1 MSGKISQSQSMS
13 GYRQDLPP
21 FFWAT
26 CFGVSLLIHLALL
39 GALVFSPFGENSPRI
54 NPSETINVDLVGF
67 NPEIPA
73 PPGEASSE
81 DASSSQEA
89 EPLDDA
95 ELSEQD
101 QASADSGEEEMPKA
115 RPIPVKTGSKKK
127 VAADYDL
134 VEPESEPSVKTSLKK
149 KTLDSRKVIEDAV
162 RRLSEKSRDQRPKS
176 LQDRIAEMENQVGDL
191 AGGGRV
197 SGGDSDRAG
206 TGTASNKDYSSMEIY
221 QAEVAVKMKR
231 NWAFSSEL
239 AGGGRGLETRLVI
252 KILPDGTIA
261 DVWYE
266 KRSGNAYLDES
277 AYKTVMKANPLP
289 PLPKDYPH
297 YHLMLGFTPSGL
309 AQ

>member
-1 MSGKISQSQSMS
+1 MSGKNPQSQNVS
-13 GYRQDLPP
+13 GYSQDLPP

-39 GALVFSPFGENSPRI
+39 GALVFSPFGEASPRI
-54 NPSETINVDLVGF
+54 NSAETISVDLVGF
-67 NPEIPA
+67 NPEIPS

-81 DASSSQEA
+81 DASSGQDA

-95 ELSEQD
+95 KLSEQTR
-101 QASADSGEEEMPKA
+101 ASEASGKKEAPEA
-115 RPIPVKTGSKKK
+115 RPIPVKTGARKK

-134 VEPESEPSVKTSLKK
+134 VEPEPSVKTSLKK

-162 RRLSEKSRDQRPKS
+162 RRISEKSREQRPKS
-176 LQDRIAEMENQVGDL
+176 LQDRIAEMEKQVGDL

-197 SGGDSDRAG
+197 SGGDSDREG
-206 TGTASNKDYSSMEIY
+206 TGTGVNKDYGPMEIY

-231 NWAFSSEL
+231 NWAFSPEL
-239 AGGGRGLETRLVI
+239 AGGGKGLETRLVI
-252 KILPDGTIA
+252 KILPEGSIA

-297 YHLMLGFTPSGL
+297 YHLVLGFTPSGL

>member
-1 MSGKISQSQSMS
+1 MS
-13 GYRQDLPP
+13 GYSQELPP

-39 GALVFSPFGENSPRI
+39 GALVFSPFGETPPRI
-54 NPSETINVDLVGF
+54 NPSETIDVDLVGF

-73 PPGEASSE
+73 PPGDASSE
-81 DASSSQEA
+81 DASSGQDA

-95 ELSEQD
+95 QISEQTK
-101 QASADSGEEEMPKA
+101 ASEASGKKEAPEA
-115 RPIPVKTGSKKK
+115 RPIPVKTGARKK
-127 VAADYDL
+127 VAANYDL
-134 VEPESEPSVKTSLKK
+134 VEPEPAVKTSLKK

-162 RRLSEKSRDQRPKS
+162 RRISEKSREQRPKS
-176 LQDRIAEMENQVGDL
+176 LQDRLAEMEKQVGDL

-197 SGGDSDRAG
+197 SGGDSGREG
-206 TGTASNKDYSSMEIY
+206 TGTGINKDYSSMEIY

-231 NWAFSSEL
+231 NWVFSSEL
-239 AGGGRGLETRLVI
+239 AGGAKGLETRLVI
-252 KILPDGTIA
+252 KILPEGSIA

-277 AYKTVMKANPLP
+277 AYKTVMKADPLP

-297 YHLMLGFTPSGL
+297 YHLVLGFTPSGL

>member
-1 MSGKISQSQSMS
+1 MSGKNPHSQNVS
-13 GYRQDLPP
+13 GYSQDLPP

-39 GALVFSPFGENSPRI
+39 GALVFSPFGEASPRI
-54 NPSETINVDLVGF
+54 NPTETINVDLVGF
-67 NPEIPA
+67 NPEVPS
-73 PPGEASSE
+73 PPGEATLE
-81 DASSSQEA
+81 DASSGQDA

-95 ELSEQD
+95 KLSEQTR
-101 QASADSGEEEMPKA
+101 ASEASGKKEAPEA
-115 RPIPVKTGSKKK
+115 RPIPVKTGARKK

-134 VEPESEPSVKTSLKK
+134 VEPEPSVKTSLKK

-162 RRLSEKSRDQRPKS
+162 RRISKKSREQRPKS
-176 LQDRIAEMENQVGDL
+176 LQDRIAEMEKQVADL

-197 SGGDSDRAG
+197 SGGDSDREG
-206 TGTASNKDYSSMEIY
+206 TRTGVNKDYSPMEIY

-231 NWAFSSEL
+231 NWAFSPEL
-239 AGGGRGLETRLVI
+239 AGGGKGLETRLVI
-252 KILPDGTIA
+252 KILPEGSIA

-297 YHLMLGFTPSGL
+297 YHLVLGFTPSGL

>member
-1 MSGKISQSQSMS
+1 MS
-13 GYRQDLPP
+13 GYSQELPP

-39 GALVFSPFGENSPRI
+39 GALVFSPFGENTPRI

-67 NPEIPA
+67 NPEVPA

-81 DASSSQEA
+81 DASSGQDA

-95 ELSEQD
+95 ELSEQA
-101 QASADSGEEEMPKA
+101 QASEGPGKKEAPEA
-115 RPIPVKTGSKKK
+115 RSIPVKTGARKKL
-127 VAADYDL
+127 AADYDL
-134 VEPESEPSVKTSLKK
+134 VEPESEPEPESSVKTSMKK

-162 RRLSEKSRDQRPKS
+162 RRISEKSREQRPKS
-176 LQDRIAEMENQVGDL
+176 LKDRIAEMEKQVGDL

-206 TGTASNKDYSSMEIY
+206 TGTGSNKDYSSMEIY

>member
-1 MSGKISQSQSMS
+1 MSGKNPQSQNVS
-13 GYRQDLPP
+13 GYSQDLPP

-39 GALVFSPFGENSPRI
+39 GALVFSPFGEASPRI
-54 NPSETINVDLVGF
+54 NPTETINVDLVGF
-67 NPEIPA
+67 NPEIPS
-73 PPGEASSE
+73 PPGEATLE
-81 DASSSQEA
+81 DASSGQDA

-95 ELSEQD
+95 KLSEQTR
-101 QASADSGEEEMPKA
+101 ASEASGKKEAPEA
-115 RPIPVKTGSKKK
+115 RPIPVKTGARKK

-134 VEPESEPSVKTSLKK
+134 VEPEPSVKTSLKK

-162 RRLSEKSRDQRPKS
+162 RRISEKSREQRPKS
-176 LQDRIAEMENQVGDL
+176 LQDRIAEMEKQVADL

-197 SGGDSDRAG
+197 SGGDSDREG
-206 TGTASNKDYSSMEIY
+206 TRTGVNKDYSPMEIY

-231 NWAFSSEL
+231 NWAFSPEL
-239 AGGGRGLETRLVI
+239 AGGGKGLETRLVI
-252 KILPDGTIA
+252 KILPEGSIA

-297 YHLMLGFTPSGL
+297 YHLVLGFTPSGL

>member
-1 MSGKISQSQSMS
+1 MSGKNPQSQNVS
-13 GYRQDLPP
+13 GYSQDLPP

-39 GALVFSPFGENSPRI
+39 GALVFSPFGEASPRI
-54 NPSETINVDLVGF
+54 NPTETINVDLVGF
-67 NPEIPA
+67 NPEIPS
-73 PPGEASSE
+73 PPGEATLE
-81 DASSSQEA
+81 DASSGQDA

-95 ELSEQD
+95 KLSEQTR
-101 QASADSGEEEMPKA
+101 ASEASGKKEAPET
-115 RPIPVKTGSKKK
+115 RPIPVKTGARKK

-134 VEPESEPSVKTSLKK
+134 VEPEPSVKTSLKK

-162 RRLSEKSRDQRPKS
+162 RRISEKSREQRPKS
-176 LQDRIAEMENQVGDL
+176 LQDRIAEMEKQVADL

-197 SGGDSDRAG
+197 SGGDSDREG
-206 TGTASNKDYSSMEIY
+206 TRTGVNKDYSPMEIY

-231 NWAFSSEL
+231 NWAFSPEL
-239 AGGGRGLETRLVI
+239 AGGGKGLETRLVI
-252 KILPDGTIA
+252 KILPEGSIA

-297 YHLMLGFTPSGL
+297 YHLVLGFTPSGL

>member
-1 MSGKISQSQSMS
+1 MSGRNPPSSQSTPVYSP
-13 GYRQDLPP
+13 DLPS

-26 CFGVSLLIHLALL
+26 CFGVSLFIHLALL
-39 GALVFSPFGENSPRI
+39 GALVFSPFGEASPRI

-73 PPGEASSE
+73 APGGASSE
-81 DASSSQEA
+81 DASSGQDA
-89 EPLDDA
+89 EPLADA
-95 ELSEQD
+95 QLSEQ
-101 QASADSGEEEMPKA
+101 ARAAEPSGEVETPEA
-115 RPIPVKTGSKKK
+115 RPIPVKTGARKK

-134 VEPESEPSVKTSLKK
+134 VEPEPAVKASLKK

-162 RRLSEKSRDQRPKS
+162 RRVSEKSREQRPKS
-176 LQDRIAEMENQVGDL
+176 LQDRIAQMEKQVGDL

-197 SGGDSDRAG
+197 SGGDSDSDG
-206 TGTASNKDYSSMEIY
+206 TGTGSNNDYSPMEIY

-231 NWAFSSEL
+231 NWAFSPEL
-239 AGGGRGLETRLVI
+239 AGGGKGLETRLVI

-277 AYKTVMKANPLP
+277 AHKTVMKANPLP
-289 PLPKDYPH
+289 PLPKNYSH
-297 YHLMLGFTPSGL
+297 YHLVLGFTPSGL